1 MNNAIL
7 GVVHYCEFHG
17 PQPIFITES
26 VLTPLSS
33 TTCNTT
39 AKPGVV
45 ENACILCQTIPKET
59 GYFVSQDK
67 QLPSLHFLSS
77 TPWPDEENDS
87 YKLLKHVA
95 IRITSIEGFRDVIS
109 GENDLDKGGPFL
121 IGDEAILGGR
131 TLFAFTFCLRDLA
144 SRGQKRIYSIFI
156 LLHDHFWLLQSI
168 NFIYGTFK
176 QMSMRFQSKANELFD
191 TQDSSKLKNLS
202 HLLGDENLY
211 VRLHRQFIGILKII
225 GKNFQDTIHH
235 GQPLE
240 DIYVSNKEKEEL
252 GYCDFKEIF
261 DLLEPQNQKLLI
273 YRLLTNRGVVIYGEN
288 MNQLAKV
295 LSLLSIFLPHHSHAK
310 LKSNSS
316 GSLGILD
323 GNEISIHLNTNMTFS
338 ELNSYLPSPLPV
350 LVLRIINIL
359 QKTSYLNGES
369 IHKHILHLRE
379 EIFGLS
385 KLYYIIQFTANKD
398 KLKTV
403 LRAMNLSYSD
413 KEVLEIWSQYLRS
426 SFRS

>member
-87 YKLLKHVA
+87 YKLFKTRCYSNKRVLK
-95 IRITSIEGFRDVIS
+95 
-109 GENDLDKGGPFL
+109 DLGM
-121 IGDEAILGGR
+121 
-131 TLFAFTFCLRDLA
+131 
-144 SRGQKRIYSIFI
+144 
-156 LLHDHFWLLQSI
+156 LLVGKMIWIKESI

-288 MNQLAKV
+288 MNQLAKSSTPI
-295 LSLLSIFLPHHSHAK
+295 SLHHC
-310 LKSNSS
+310 
-316 GSLGILD
+316 
-323 GNEISIHLNTNMTFS
+323 
-338 ELNSYLPSPLPV
+338 
-350 LVLRIINIL
+350 
-359 QKTSYLNGES
+359 
-369 IHKHILHLRE
+369 
-379 EIFGLS
+379 
-385 KLYYIIQFTANKD
+385 QF
-398 KLKTV
+398 
-403 LRAMNLSYSD
+403 
-413 KEVLEIWSQYLRS
+413 
-426 SFRS
+426 

>member
-87 YKLLKHVA
+87 YKLFKTRCYSNKRVLKDL
-95 IRITSIEGFRDVIS
+95 G

-288 MNQLAKV
+288 MNQLAKSSTPI
-295 LSLLSIFLPHHSHAK
+295 SLHHC
-310 LKSNSS
+310 
-316 GSLGILD
+316 
-323 GNEISIHLNTNMTFS
+323 
-338 ELNSYLPSPLPV
+338 
-350 LVLRIINIL
+350 
-359 QKTSYLNGES
+359 
-369 IHKHILHLRE
+369 
-379 EIFGLS
+379 
-385 KLYYIIQFTANKD
+385 QF
-398 KLKTV
+398 
-403 LRAMNLSYSD
+403 
-413 KEVLEIWSQYLRS
+413 
-426 SFRS
+426 